1 MVMTDPIAD
10 LLTRI
15 RNANKARHPKVEIPA
30 SKLKAEILAVMK
42 QEGFIKD
49 FVVTNDK
56 QPKLV
61 VTLKYS
67 ATNERVIKGMK
78 RISKPG
84 LRVYATLDKLP
95 KVLNGLGVAL
105 ISTSKGILTD
115 REARLQQVGGEV
127 LAYVW

>member
-49 FVVTNDK
+49 FVVSTDA
-56 QPKLV
+56 QPKIT
-61 VTLKYS
+61 VTLKYT
-67 ATNERVIKGMK
+67 ATNERVIKGLK

-95 KVLNGLGVAL
+95 KVLNGLGIAL
-105 ISTSKGILTD
+105 VSTSKGILTD
-115 REARLQQVGGEV
+115 REARLLQVGGEV
-127 LAYVW
+127 LAYIW